1 MKSVLRFVFAALV
14 LSCVSFLT
22 ACGEHGGTI
31 IVKNNYEKFAVDVTV
46 YSGLSPSGQTL
57 YTYKDEYGPKTIA
70 AGGSADFSVSS
81 DDEYG
86 IRVYSEIKKR
96 VYVSGGD
103 TVEVTIP

>member
-1 MKSVLRFVFAALV
+1 MKSVLRFVFTALV

-22 ACGEHGGTI
+22 ACDEHGGTI
-31 IVKNNYEKFAVDVTV
+31 IVKSNYQYEVAVTV
-46 YSGLSPSGQTL
+46 YSGLSPSGATL

-86 IRVYSEIKKR
+86 IRAYSEIKKR